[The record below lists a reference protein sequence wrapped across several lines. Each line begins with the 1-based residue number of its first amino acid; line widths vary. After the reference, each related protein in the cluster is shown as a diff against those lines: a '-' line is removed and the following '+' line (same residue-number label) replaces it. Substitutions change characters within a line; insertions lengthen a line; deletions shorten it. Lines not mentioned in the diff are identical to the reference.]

1 MRRASLPL
9 LFVLAGCFGSDPA
22 SEQAAPEVAPAEK
35 AAAPGPDPAEVR
47 KLASALFKPLP
58 EFAARQGAERPSD
71 SLVALGRALYHDPRL
86 SVNDRISCNS
96 CHDLARFGADGEPT
110 SPGHDGTRGGRNSP
124 TVLNAALHAT
134 QFWDG
139 RAADVEEQAT
149 GPILNPVEMGMPDA
163 AAVEAKVRG
172 ISEYE
177 EMFAAAFPGA
187 DQPVTLT
194 NIGVAIGAFE
204 RGLLTPAPFDRFLKG
219 DDEAMTPEQL
229 AGLKTFVDV
238 GCTSCHNGV
247 ALGGQG
253 FFKLGQVVPY
263 ETSDLGRFDVTQNE
277 ADKHF
282 FKPPSLRNITE
293 TGPWFHDGSVTD
305 LGEAVRLMAKH
316 QLGRELDD
324 DQVRS
329 ILAFLGALKGD
340 ADAEYAKAPT
350 LPGM

>member
-1 MRRASLPL
+1 MRQAVIPL
-9 LFVLAGCFGSDPA
+9 LLVLAGCFGSDPEPPKPA
-22 SEQAAPEVAPAEK
+22 QDNAPAEK
-35 AAAPGPDPAEVR
+35 AAPAGPNPAELR

-58 EFAARQGAERPSD
+58 DFAARPGAERPSD
-71 SLVALGRALYHDPRL
+71 ALVALGRTLYHDPRL
-86 SVNDRISCNS
+86 SVNDTISCNS
-96 CHDLARFGADGEPT
+96 CHDLARYGVDNEPT
-110 SPGHDGTRGGRNSP
+110 SPGFDGTRGARNSP

-149 GPILNPVEMGMPDA
+149 GPVLNPVEMGMPDA
-163 AAVEAKVRG
+163 AAVEKKLRG
-172 ISEYE
+172 IAAYE
-177 EMFAAAFPGA
+177 QMFAEAFPGVE
-187 DQPVTLT
+187 QPITLT
-194 NIGVAIGAFE
+194 NVGVAIGAFE
-204 RGLLTPAPFDRFLKG
+204 RGLLTPSPFDRFLQG

-263 ETSDLGRFDVTQNE
+263 ETADLGRFDATQNE

-282 FKPPSLRNITE
+282 FKPPSLRNVVH
-293 TGPWFHDGSVTD
+293 TGPWLHDGSITD
-305 LGEAVRLMAKH
+305 LGEVVRLMGKH

-324 DQVRS
+324 AQVTS
-329 ILAFLGALKGD
+329 ILAFLGALTGTPD
-340 ADAEYAKAPT
+340 TEYAKAPA

>member
-1 MRRASLPL
+1 MRRAVLPL
-9 LFVLAGCFGSDPA
+9 LLVLAGCFGSDSEPKPPA
-22 SEQAAPEVAPAEK
+22 SQPEQAEK
-35 AAAPGPDPAEVR
+35 AAPTGPDPQEIR
-47 KLASALFKPLP
+47 QLASALFKPVP
-58 EFAARQGAERPSD
+58 DFAVRDGEARPSD
-71 SLVALGRALYHDPRL
+71 ELLNLGRTLYHDPRL
-86 SVNDRISCNS
+86 SINDQISCNS
-96 CHDLARFGADGEPT
+96 CHDLARYGVDGEAT

-139 RAADVEEQAT
+139 RAADVEEQAL
-149 GPILNPVEMGMPDA
+149 GPILNPVEMGMPDGET
-163 AAVEAKVRG
+163 VEKKVRS
-172 ISEYE
+172 IAAYE
-177 EMFAAAFPGA
+177 QLFAAAFPDA
-187 DQPVTLT
+187 EQPITFD
-194 NIGVAIGAFE
+194 NIGRAIGAFE
-204 RGLLTPAPFDRFLKG
+204 RGLITPAPFDRFLQG
-219 DDEAMTPEQL
+219 DDEAMTPDQL

-263 ETSDLGRFDVTQNE
+263 ETSDEGRFEVTQNE
-277 ADKHF
+277 ADKYF

-316 QLGRELDD
+316 QLGRELND
-324 DQVRS
+324 DQVAS
-329 ILAFLGALKGD
+329 ILAFLGALKGEPD
-340 ADAEYAKAPT
+340 TNYAKAPT